1 MHGERVI
8 PLVPRRRVAGL
19 AHGTHRSTR
28 RGVGSDL
35 AGSRLYLP
43 GDDVRKID
51 RFASARLSLALGRDE
66 FVVQEHFA
74 EEAAHVILVEDIR
87 PSMRLFPPDLPW
99 LSKPDAVAEVA
110 SLVHASAARVHCR
123 FRSVRAG
130 GLTEA
135 LQGLLRMRFGSGS
148 FVFLVSDFLEPP
160 AEVELTRAVE
170 RRWDVVPVVVQ
181 DATWEQ
187 SFPDVGGV
195 TIRLFDPGTG
205 RATPVFLTRRE
216 CRARREANESRLDAV
231 LNQALDLGLDPVVI
245 STHDRDDIDRRFRT
259 WAETRGT
266 RVRRR

>member
-8 PLVPRRRVAGL
+8 PLVPRRRVAGP

-43 GDDVRKID
+43 GDDVRRID

-74 EEAAHVILVEDIR
+74 DEAAHVILVEDTR
-87 PSMRLFPPDLPW
+87 PSMRLFPPDVPW
-99 LSKPDAVAEVA
+99 LSKPDAVAGVDA
-110 SLVHASAARVHCR
+110 LVHASAGRAHCR
-123 FRSVRAG
+123 FRHVRAE
-130 GLTEA
+130 GLTAA
-135 LQGLLRMRFGSGS
+135 LHGLLRMRFGSGS

-160 AEVELTRAVE
+160 GQVELRRAVE

-195 TIRLFDPGTG
+195 TLRLFDPDTG
-205 RATPVFLTRRE
+205 RATPLFLTRRD
-216 CRARREANESRLDAV
+216 CRARRAANEARLEAV
-231 LNQALDLGLDPVVI
+231 LTQARDLGLDPVVL
-245 STHDRDDIDRRFRT
+245 SSHDPDDVDRRFRA
-259 WAETRGT
+259 WAETR
-266 RVRRR
+266 RASIRRR